1 MCEINNFD
9 GFRVKSVIRGN
20 KRWWYPNS
28 IYQQYGNAYNSFE
41 DYLTTSRAE
50 ELLRTLS
57 DNPDIIIPV
66 NEDIYSLRICGII
79 RSVNDCYLNDTWT
92 KEFIVCED
100 ILEDYIEWVN
110 PQDPPMEMPTLGP
123 VY

>member
-1 MCEINNFD
+1 MCEIIDFD
-9 GFRVKSVIRGN
+9 GFRVRSVIRGN
-20 KRWWYPNS
+20 KRWWYPCS
-28 IYQQYGNAYNSFE
+28 IWQQYGNADNSFE

-57 DNPDIIIPV
+57 DNPRIQPV
-66 NEDIYSLRICGII
+66 KEDIYSLHIDGII
-79 RSVNDCYLNDTWT
+79 TSVNEGYYEGSWV

-100 ILEDYIEWVN
+100 ILSDYIDWID
-110 PQDPPMEMPTLGP
+110 PQDPPMEMPTLGF

>member
-1 MCEINNFD
+1 MCEILNFD
-9 GFRVKSVIRGN
+9 CFRVKSIIRGN

-28 IYQQYGNAYNSFE
+28 IWQQYGDDCNTFE
-41 DYLTTSRAE
+41 EYLTTSRAI

-57 DNPDIIIPV
+57 DNPSIKTDIK
-66 NEDIYSLRICGII
+66 DIYSLHICGII
-79 RSVNDCYLNDTWT
+79 RSVNDCYLDDEWT

-100 ILEDYIEWVN
+100 ILSDYIDWLE
-110 PQDPPMEMPTLGP
+110 PQDPPREMPTLGP

>member
-1 MCEINNFD
+1 MCEIIDFD
-9 GFRVKSVIRGN
+9 CFRVKSIIRGN

-28 IYQQYGNAYNSFE
+28 IHQQYGNADNTFE
-41 DYLTTSRAE
+41 EYLKTSRAE

-57 DNPDIIIPV
+57 DNPSIKTDIK
-66 NEDIYSLRICGII
+66 DIYSLHICGII
-79 RSVNDCYLNDTWT
+79 RSVNDFYLDDEWT

-100 ILEDYIEWVN
+100 ILSDYIDWID
-110 PQDPPMEMPTLGP
+110 PQDPPMEMPTLGH